1 MFNLKGSIT
10 ALVTPM
16 ESDGEINWEGLKDLI
31 EWHISSNTSG
41 LVVVGTTGE
50 SATLD
55 VSEHVQLIERAVDI
69 SNGRINVIAGTGAN
83 STKEAIYLTSSAKS
97 AGADAA
103 LLVTP
108 YYNKPTQ
115 EGLYLHY
122 QLIADEVEFLQI
134 LYNVPSRTGC
144 DLLNDTVMR
153 LVDHQNIVGL
163 KDATGDLGRLED
175 FVTNLDSEQKDNFA
189 LYSGD
194 DPSATEFMINGGTGT
209 ISVTSNIVPKTISNI
224 CDYALSGEAKAA
236 RDLDTTLVRLN
247 QILFIESNPIPVKWM
262 LNRIG
267 RITDGIRLP
276 LSHLDSK
283 FHDKA
288 EEVLAELN
296 LLN

>member
-1 MFNLKGSIT
+1 MFNLKGSIA

-16 ESDGEINWEGLKDLI
+16 ESDGEINWGGLKDLI
-31 EWHISSNTSG
+31 EWHVSSNTSG
-41 LVVVGTTGE
+41 LVIVGTTGE

-55 VSEHVQLIERAVDI
+55 VAEHVQLIERSVDI
-69 SNGRINVIAGTGAN
+69 AEGRIKIIAGTGAN
-83 STKEAIYLTSSAKS
+83 SSKEAIYLTNSAKS

-115 EGLYLHY
+115 EGLYQHY
-122 QLIADEVEFLQI
+122 MLIANEVDLPQI

-144 DLLNDTVMR
+144 DLSNDTVMR

-163 KDATGDLGRLED
+163 KDATGSIERLKAMMQSLNTD
-175 FVTNLDSEQKDNFA
+175 QKESFS

-194 DPSATEFMINGGTGT
+194 DPTSTEFILNGGVGT
-209 ISVTSNIVPKTISNI
+209 ISVTANIVPKTISDI
-224 CDYALSGEAKAA
+224 CSLALNGETDSAIK
-236 RDLDTTLVRLN
+236 LDKQLVRLN
-247 QILFIESNPIPVKWM
+247 EILFIESNPIPIKWM

-276 LSHLDSK
+276 LTPLDSK
-283 FHDKA
+283 FHHQA
-288 EEVLAELN
+288 EGILKELN

>member
-1 MFNLKGSIT
+1 MFNLKGSIV

-16 ESDGEINWEGLKDLI
+16 ESDGEINWVGLKDLI

-55 VSEHVQLIERAVDI
+55 VAEHVQLIERSVDI
-69 SNGRINVIAGTGAN
+69 AQGRISIIAGTGAN
-83 STKEAIYLTSSAKS
+83 SSKEAIYLTNSAKS
-97 AGADAA
+97 AGADAS

-115 EGLYLHY
+115 EGLYQHY
-122 QLIADEVEFLQI
+122 MLIADEVNLPQI

-144 DLLNDTVMR
+144 DLLNETVIR
-153 LVDHQNIVGL
+153 LVDHENIVGL
-163 KDATGDLGRLED
+163 KDATGDLSRLNGMANYLISESKDD
-175 FVTNLDSEQKDNFA
+175 FL

-194 DPSATEFMINGGTGT
+194 DPTSTQFILNGGVGT
-209 ISVTSNIVPKTISNI
+209 ISVTANIVPKTISDI
-224 CDYALSGEAKAA
+224 CSLALDGQKEPALQ
-236 RDLDTTLVRLN
+236 LDKQLVKLN
-247 QILFIESNPIPVKWM
+247 EILFVESNPIPIKWM

-276 LSHLDSK
+276 LTKFDSQY
-283 FHDKA
+283 HVQA
-288 EEVLAELN
+288 EDILKELN

>member
-16 ESDGEINWEGLKDLI
+16 ESDGEINWEGLRDLI

-55 VSEHVQLIERAVDI
+55 VSEHVKLIERAVDI
-69 SNGRINVIAGTGAN
+69 SNGRIKVIAGTGAN

-122 QLIADEVEFLQI
+122 QLIADEVEFPQI

-194 DPSATEFMINGGTGT
+194 DPTATEFMINGGTGT

-276 LSHLDSK
+276 LSPLDTK